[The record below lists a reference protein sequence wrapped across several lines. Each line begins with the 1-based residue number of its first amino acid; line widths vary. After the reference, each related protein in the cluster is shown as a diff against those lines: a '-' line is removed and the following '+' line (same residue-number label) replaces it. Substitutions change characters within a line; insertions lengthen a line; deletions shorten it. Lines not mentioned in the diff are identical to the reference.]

1 MTENEKIIAQSPAA
15 AAPEGLLEND
25 TDGVPRRKNRLVLI
39 LVCLVLILAGAGIGA
54 YLGYRAGIELRKQAQ
69 QNQIVTEA
77 TYQFQLGLAD
87 LEAKRYETARRR
99 FEYII
104 SLDPTFPGAA
114 EKMTEA
120 MMLAS
125 LALTPTVAPTPTLEP
140 TPDLRGEEELFNHI
154 QQRLLNKEWEQAI
167 ETIKKLRDRN
177 LDYRSVDVDGMYYI
191 ALRFLG
197 IQNVTLGQL
206 EVGIYNLTLSE
217 RFAPLDVEGINYRNW
232 ARLYLSAA
240 SFWGADWARVVRS
253 FAEIYPSLPN
263 LRDSSGMTATERF
276 RVASIRYG
284 DHLMVQEQWCDA
296 EIQYRTALNIAFDSM
311 AEAGASLAA
320 QYCANPPNQE
330 EEPPQEAPVE
340 GTPTPPQGNEG
351 GNETPTET
359 PTLEGG
365 G

>member
-1 MTENEKIIAQSPAA
+1 MTENEKIIAQPPAA
-15 AAPEGLLEND
+15 SAPEGLIE
-25 TDGVPRRKNRLVLI
+25 TETKAKPRRKNRLGLI
-39 LVCLVLILAGAGIGA
+39 IICIFLILAGAGTGA
-54 YLGYRAGIELRKQAQ
+54 FLGYRVGIELRKQAQ

-87 LEAKRYETARRR
+87 IEAKRYDTARKR

-114 EKMTEA
+114 EKLTEA

-125 LALTPTVAPTPTLEP
+125 QALTPTLAPTPTLEP
-140 TPDLRGEEELFNHI
+140 TPDLRGEEELFNQI
-154 QQRLLNKEWEQAI
+154 QQHLLNKEWEPAI
-167 ETIKKLRDRN
+167 ETIQKLRDRN
-177 LDYRSVDVDGMYYI
+177 LGYRSVDVDGMYYL

-197 IQNVTLGQL
+197 IQNVTFGQL
-206 EVGIYNLTLSE
+206 EVGIYNLTLAE
-217 RFAPLDVEGINYRNW
+217 RFAPLDVEANNYRNW

-240 SFWGADWARVVRS
+240 SFWGADWARVVRY
-253 FAEIYPSLPN
+253 FADIYPSLPN

-276 RVASIRYG
+276 RIASIRYG
-284 DHLMVQEQWCDA
+284 DQLMTQEQWCDA
-296 EIQYRTALNIAFDSM
+296 EIQYRTALNIAYDAM
-311 AEAGASLAA
+311 AEAGASQAA

-330 EEPPQEAPVE
+330 EEPPQEVPVE

-351 GNETPTET
+351 GGETPTET
-359 PTLEGG
+359 PTPEGG